1 MKKLYIKI
9 NKIMT
14 IIFVIVGLIFI
25 GLLVTW
31 AHFKQTK
38 TYKELTPLTI
48 CIVIGWILTSVI
60 GVITLIL
67 NQIFIHKVYFSKT
80 QATKEYYKNKKNS

>member
-1 MKKLYIKI
+1 MKKLDIT

-14 IIFVIVGLIFI
+14 IILVIVGLIFI

-31 AHFKQTK
+31 VHFKQTK

-48 CIVIGWILTSVI
+48 CTVISWVLTSVA
-60 GVITLIL
+60 GVITWIL
-67 NQIFIHKVYFSKT
+67 KQITIHEYFSKT
-80 QATKEYYKNKKNS
+80 HTNKDDIKNEE

>member
-1 MKKLYIKI
+1 MKKIDIKI

-48 CIVIGWILTSVI
+48 CTVISWVLTSVA
-60 GVITLIL
+60 GVITWIL
-67 NQIFIHKVYFSKT
+67 NQIFIHKEYFSKT
-80 QATKEYYKNKKNS
+80 HANKDDIKDEK

>member
-1 MKKLYIKI
+1 MKKIDIKI

-25 GLLVTW
+25 GLLATW
-31 AHFKQTK
+31 AHLKQTK

-48 CIVIGWILTSVI
+48 CIVIGWVLTSVF
-60 GVITLIL
+60 GLITWIL
-67 NQIFIHKVYFSKT
+67 KQITIHEYFSKT
-80 QATKEYYKNKKNS
+80 HTNKDDIKNEE

>member
-1 MKKLYIKI
+1 MKKLDIKA

-14 IIFVIVGLIFI
+14 IILVIVELIFV
-25 GLLVTW
+25 GLFCTW

-48 CIVIGWILTSVI
+48 CIVIGWVLTSVF
-60 GVITLIL
+60 GLITWIL
-67 NQIFIHKVYFSKT
+67 KQITIHEYFSKT
-80 QATKEYYKNKKNS
+80 HTNKDDIKNEE

>member
-1 MKKLYIKI
+1 MKKLDIKA

-14 IIFVIVGLIFI
+14 IIFSIIALIFI

-31 AHFKQTK
+31 AHLKQTK

-48 CIVIGWILTSVI
+48 CTVIGWILTSVM
-60 GVITLIL
+60 GLITWIL
-67 NQIFIHKVYFSKT
+67 KQITIHEYFLKT
-80 QATKEYYKNKKNS
+80 HINKDDIKNEE